1 MKIEYKF
8 RHVPHSADLE
18 RHVADHIEK
27 IERFEL
33 KPTRVE
39 FTFSAEKKTKRVDI
53 HLRLE
58 HLDLHAHGEAAD
70 FFAGIDLA
78 LEKMARQ
85 LARKKAR
92 VKAHKKVS

>member
-8 RHVPHSADLE
+8 RHVPHSAELE
-18 RHVADHIEK
+18 RYVATHVEK

-33 KPTRVE
+33 KPTHVE
-39 FTFSAEKKTKRVDI
+39 FTFSAEKKMKRVDI

-58 HLDLHAHGEAAD
+58 HVDMHAHGEGDD
-70 FFAGIDLA
+70 FFHGTDLA

-85 LARKKAR
+85 MARKKAR
-92 VKAHKKVS
+92 VKQHKKVG

>member
-8 RHVPHSADLE
+8 RHVPRSEELE
-18 RHVADHIEK
+18 TYVATHVEK

-33 KPTRVE
+33 KPTHAE
-39 FTFSAEKKTKRVDI
+39 FTFSAEKKLKRVDI

-58 HLDLHAHGEAAD
+58 HVDMHAHGEGD
-70 FFAGIDLA
+70 DYFAGIDLA

-85 LARKKAR
+85 MAKKKAR
-92 VKAHKKVS
+92 VKHHKKVG